1 MNNNDV
7 FSIIFGVF
15 IGLFVGVN
23 GFILIYAICAVKAI
37 SHIEKKEDKY
47 LKEIL

>member
-1 MNNNDV
+1 MTDLLL
-7 FSIIFGVF
+7 IIAG
-15 IGLFVGVN
+15 IFVGVN
-23 GFILIYAICAVKAI
+23 VGLLLYLICAVKAI